1 MKIKSIAVICG
12 IFILTGCVAYAP
24 PYPQYGAPMSSPYR
38 MQSVYGGYG
47 YGVAP
52 VVPVPVLGFGGWGY
66 GRFRG
71 YGGFRR

>member
-24 PYPQYGAPMSSPYR
+24 PYPQYGAPMSSPF
-38 MQSVYGGYG
+38 GGYG

-52 VVPVPVLGFGGWGY
+52 VVPVPVLRFGGWGY
-66 GRFRG
+66 GRFGG